1 MYIQRTRNIGIYHFI
16 RNKLIFILHLNVKIE
31 HIENFIKNNE
41 NHSII

>member
-16 RNKLIFILHLNVKIE
+16 RNKLIFILHLNVKIG
-31 HIENFIKNNE
+31 HIENFIKNNK